1 MISSQKYHD
10 CRDKRLY
17 GIYFLARLM
26 LHVKVWPISY
36 LSDVRGLVG
45 YISLLSIS
53 FSSNCCEL
61 NCIIDI

>member
-1 MISSQKYHD
+1 
-10 CRDKRLY
+10 
-17 GIYFLARLM
+17 M
-26 LHVKVWPISY
+26 LRVKVWPIFY